1 MNGLAA
7 LRGRSFVSATDLD
20 AATLDGLFR
29 RALQLKSEIAVD
41 GRHAAPPLA
50 GRTVAMIFEKPSLR
64 TRVTFETGM
73 TQLGGHAVFLG
84 PADIRLGQREAVA
97 DVAANLG
104 RWVDGIV
111 ARTFSHAVIE
121 ELAAN
126 AGVPVVNALSDHE
139 HPCQALGDFLTMLE
153 HRGRLAG
160 LQLVFVGDGNN
171 VWHSLALMGAI
182 LGVHVRLAC
191 PPGFEGDAAVRERA
205 EALAATSHGRV
216 EVVHDPRSALAG
228 ADVVYTDVWSS
239 MGQEEQ
245 AADRAAIFAPFQV
258 NDALLASAPADA
270 VVMHCMPAH
279 RGEEVTSEVLDGPR
293 SIVLDQ
299 AENRLHAQKALL
311 EALIA

>member
-1 MNGLAA
+1 VNGLAA
-7 LRGRSFVSATDLD
+7 LRGRSFVSAADLD
-20 AATLDGLFR
+20 AATLEGLFE
-29 RALQLKSEIAVD
+29 RALQLKAEIAAE

-73 TQLGGHAVFLG
+73 TQLGGHAVYLA
-84 PADIRLGQREAVA
+84 PTDIRLGQREAVA

-139 HPCQALGDFLTMLE
+139 HPCQALADFLTMLE

-191 PPGFEGDAAVRERA
+191 PPGFDGDTAVRERA
-205 EALAATSHGRV
+205 VALAATSNSRV

-258 NDALLASAPADA
+258 NDALLAGAPADA
-270 VVMHCMPAH
+270 LVMHCLPAH
-279 RGEEVTSEVLDGPR
+279 RGEEITSEVLDGPR